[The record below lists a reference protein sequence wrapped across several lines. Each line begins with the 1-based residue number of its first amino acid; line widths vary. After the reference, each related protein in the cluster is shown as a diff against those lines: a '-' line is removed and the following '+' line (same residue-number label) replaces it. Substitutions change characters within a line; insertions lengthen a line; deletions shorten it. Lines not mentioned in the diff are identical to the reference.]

1 MNENTTPWILAR
13 CVVPV
18 AALVLMQ
25 SPAAAGTDDY
35 RLLYGQATSTA
46 KGTGDL
52 VIDVLDPAYN
62 TGYVYGGP
70 ALSTGGTIGVN
81 AISDVSVAGMN
92 FSLYA
97 QVGELRNNLVSY
109 SSTSLT
115 PSPYD
120 TSANAWGV
128 SIARWGDS
136 FTLSGAYGTTVRM
149 RARIE
154 LDASGVVDPFSLNAT
169 PGGGPIGNALSYYV
183 AMPVVGA
190 KTYTCYDRNG
200 SCSFSQEFEFDL
212 ISGTTHG
219 LNADL
224 TLSAYSAAVASYSEN
239 PLPLYSS
246 TSFSSRGRVYLDV
259 LTRGFSYTMS
269 SGLQLTSP
277 VPEPSMAASTLAGL
291 LLLGGL
297 ARLRERRQFAVSAAA

>member
-1 MNENTTPWILAR
+1 MMNKTAKPWIAAR
-13 CVVPV
+13 VV
-18 AALVLMQ
+18 ALGAGLVLMQ
-25 SPAAAGTDDY
+25 APGAAASEDY
-35 RLLYGQATSTA
+35 RQLYGQATSSA
-46 KGTGDL
+46 KGTGDM

-62 TGYVYGGP
+62 TGYVWGGP

-81 AISDVSVAGMN
+81 AISDVSVAGQN

-154 LDASGVVDPFSLNAT
+154 LDATGAVDPFAYNSK
-169 PGGGPIGNALSYYV
+169 PGDGPIGNALSYYV

-212 ISGTTHG
+212 ISGTKHG

-224 TLSAYSAAVASYSEN
+224 TLSAYSAAVASHTEN

-246 TSFSSRGRVYLDV
+246 TSFNSRGRVYLDV

-269 SGLQLTSP
+269 SGVDLTSP
-277 VPEPSMAASTLAGL
+277 VPEPSTAASLLVGL
-291 LLLGGL
+291 LLLGHV
-297 ARLRERRQFAVSAAA
+297 ARRRQRR